1 MAQQKSILKLKGTIG
16 GITFYKTKKT
26 GLFLWNYFVCLHRVL
41 RLLVLWFRVNVDFGI
56 LKCQVNGAKYL
67 TYYPCPQRG
76 EFDIDRYW
84 DYGILVDNYRY
95 L

>member
-1 MAQQKSILKLKGTIG
+1 MVAITTVFRILSQ
-16 GITFYKTKKT
+16 TKY
-26 GLFLWNYFVCLHRVL
+26 G
-41 RLLVLWFRVNVDFGI
+41 FRVNIDFGI

-84 DYGILVDNYRY
+84 DVG
-95 L
+95 